1 MMNLPPLPVQPIANG
16 PTPEYLAQVLRHARL
31 RIEALE
37 EREHAPL
44 AVIGIGCRFPGAAS
58 PAAFWQNLLAGYDA
72 VTEMPAERWDV
83 AALYTAAPTPGKMNT
98 RWGGFLEQID
108 EFDAHF
114 FGISGLEARSID
126 PQQRLLLEVTW
137 EAIEAA
143 GINPHSLA
151 GSQTGVFIGISGNDY
166 VRLQRGTPHEST
178 AYAGV
183 GNALSIAANR
193 ISYVLDLHGP
203 SMAIDTACSSSL
215 VAVHHAC
222 QSLRRGECD
231 QALVGGVNLM
241 LSPAITVA
249 FSQAGMMAADG
260 RCKTFDA
267 GADGYVRSEGAGVV
281 LLKRLRDAR
290 RDGDPIL
297 ALIAGSA
304 INQDGRS
311 NGLTAPNGLAQQAVI
326 RQALQAAWVAP
337 AQISYVETHGTGT
350 ALGDPIEV
358 NALKAVLLAE
368 RSPDQP
374 CWLGAVKANIGHLEA
389 AAGIASL
396 IKAVLALHHQQIPR
410 QLHLQTLNP
419 HIALAG
425 SGLAIP
431 QENQPWPV
439 GAAPRFAGVSSFGF
453 GGANAHLVL
462 TEAPQ
467 VETHSATVGHTQQL
481 FTLSAKSQPA
491 LRCLAA
497 AYATK
502 LATEPT
508 LDLADLCFTAN
519 TGRAH
524 FAHRLAVVVNDT
536 RELQAGLAAFAAGQ
550 WAAGVMTSAAAAQ
563 QPRLAFLFTGQ
574 GAQLLTMGHQL
585 YATQP
590 VFQHT
595 LQQCDAILQ
604 PLLGGSL
611 IELLYPPDQAA
622 GAQAAALLADTTY
635 AQPALFALE
644 YALAQLWLAWGIKP
658 DFVLGHSV
666 GELVAACV
674 AGAFSLEEGLWLVA
688 MRGRLMGSLGANG
701 AMAAIFADAE
711 AVTTYLQQSQVA
723 SQLAIA
729 AINGTAQTVIAGARD
744 AVLTVLAEVA
754 AYEIESRLLPV
765 GYAFHSGLMEP
776 ILDELAQAA
785 SQLDYQP
792 LQLPLVSTRSGE
804 LLPVGYRFMAAEWR
818 DHARQPV
825 HFTQGL
831 DQLFAQGCQL
841 FVEIGPQPLLS
852 ALGKTYNSAPD
863 LQWLPSLSAHQD
875 EWATIYQSL
884 ATLYVHG
891 ARVAW
896 SALYAG
902 ETHQRVSLPTYPF
915 QRQRYWFSE
924 EDFTMPYTNG
934 HHRTAP
940 SAPATIQPNR
950 AIGALGRREANTLTA
965 LRALV
970 AELLHVNADL
980 ISVDTPF
987 VELGADSIVL
997 TEAVRRI
1004 EKQYG
1009 LAIAMRRFFEDLST
1023 LTALSNYIEANVVS
1037 HATNGESTLVEVQ
1050 PAAAQVNH
1058 IAPQAAIPSMVAPL
1072 DTNSTPALP
1081 SATAQQLLD
1090 IIAKQLDLL
1099 GHCFLPPQ
1107 AQDTQLRAP
1116 QLEETPAKF
1125 APGGQHPVHQPTLP
1139 HVDARSGLSNPD
1151 LKRGSGDLRGVVIN
1165 SHNAPQSKV
1174 IPLSEAQ
1181 QQLWFLSQISDEA
1194 SIAYNESV
1202 SLWLR
1207 GPINLGAMQEAVQRL
1222 VDRHEALRT
1231 RISPAGDTQEILP
1244 SLPVTF
1250 PVFDF
1255 GEVAGT
1261 LQNERV
1267 AAWFEQEGR
1276 RLLNLATGP
1285 LFHVCLLKLA
1295 ADEHVLVLTAHH
1307 IIIDGWS
1314 MNVLMQELGLLYSA
1328 HCQGQS
1334 ATLGPAAQFSQHIA
1348 WQVAARESTAMAAH
1362 EAYWLQRLAG
1372 DLPLLE
1378 LPLDHARPPVKTYRG
1393 AVESL
1398 RLPANRT
1405 RALQQLSRQQGCTL
1419 FMTLFAAYTTLLHRL
1434 AGQEEIMIGIA
1445 NTGRTFAGSEG
1456 LVGYCAHLLPIR
1468 NRLSSDQTFSDLLQD
1483 TRTILLDAYEHQDYP
1498 FARLVNKLSGARDLS
1513 LSPVVSSTFTLNKQ
1527 PTLPTLAG
1535 LATTLGPRP
1544 ASFVDHELS
1553 LNIIED
1559 DGELLLDF
1567 EYNADLF
1574 EAATVKRIAGYFMT
1588 LLDGII
1594 SNPAQALLAL
1604 PLLNGAERRQLL
1616 VEWNSTELAFDA
1628 TLSFQQL
1635 FEAQVAR
1642 TPGAVAVR
1650 FGDERVTYAQ
1660 LNAQANGIAHQ
1671 LRALGVG
1678 VDTVVALLCERSPAF
1693 VAAMLGIF
1701 KAGGAYLPLDVRAPA
1716 ARQSQILAQS
1726 RTPLLLITQDFAT
1739 ASAEALAY
1747 LGAEQQPLPD
1757 VLRIEDLLAQSTA
1770 TTNLPLLDAPIDPGA
1785 RLAYVIYTSG
1795 STGLPKGAMV
1805 EHRGMINHLYAKIK
1819 DLQLTA
1825 VDIIAQNAP
1834 QSFDIS
1840 VWQFLSSL
1848 LLGGA
1853 VHILPESI
1861 ASDPVQLLQQT
1872 AAQQITILEVVPS
1885 LLRTMVD
1892 EIAQGLAPDL
1902 ASLRYMIPTGE
1913 ALPPN
1918 LARQWLRYCPQ
1929 IPLVN
1934 AYGPTE
1940 CSDDVTLYFV
1950 YTPPDEGV
1958 VNMSIGRPI
1967 LNMRMYILDA
1977 NRQPVPIGVA
1987 GELYVGGV
1995 GVGRGYIHD
2004 PERTAL
2010 AFVRDPFSADP
2021 HARLYKTGDKARYLP
2036 DGNIEYLGRL
2046 DYQVKLR
2053 GFRIELGEIE
2063 AVLEE
2068 HPAVRQAVVMDR
2080 TDQNNS
2086 KYLVAYLT
2094 ADDQTTGVD
2103 VAGVRAFVKQRLPEY
2118 MVPALFMVLE
2128 TLPLTPNG
2136 KLDRKALP
2144 IPDGD
2149 IWGASVVYAAPENAL
2164 QAELVT
2170 IWADVLKLAPT
2181 TIGIQ
2186 HSFFELGGHSL
2197 LAGQIISRVRTAFA
2211 VELPI
2216 RELMENPT
2224 IAGMA
2229 ACIEKRQQLR
2239 SLLPFGQTPLPRAA
2253 ADQSADQ
2260 SHEVIEL

>member
-1 MMNLPPLPVQPIANG
+1 MMNLPPLTAQPTANG
-16 PTPEYLAQVLRHARL
+16 PTPEYLAQVLRQARL
-31 RIEALE
+31 RIETLE
-37 EREHAPL
+37 ERDYAPL

-58 PAAFWQNLLAGYDA
+58 PAAFWQNLLAGHDA
-72 VTEMPAERWDV
+72 ITAIPDERWDA
-83 AALYTAAPTPGKMNT
+83 AALYSATPTPGKMST

-114 FGISGLEARSID
+114 FGISGLEARAID

-166 VRLQRGTPHEST
+166 VRLQRGTPHESS

-193 ISYVLDLHGP
+193 ISYMLDLHGP

-215 VAVHHAC
+215 VAIHHAC

-281 LLKRLRDAR
+281 LLKRLRDAV

-297 ALIAGSA
+297 AVIAGSA

-326 RQALQAAWVAP
+326 RQALEAARVAP

-358 NALKAVLLAE
+358 NALKAVLVAD

-410 QLHLQTLNP
+410 QLHLQILNP
-419 HIALAG
+419 HIVLAG
-425 SGLAIP
+425 TGLAIP

-467 VETHSATVGHTQQL
+467 LAIQPAAAGPAPQL

-491 LRCLAA
+491 LRSLAH
-497 AYATK
+497 AYATQ
-502 LATEPT
+502 LATDPT
-508 LDLADLCFTAN
+508 LDLAALCFTAN

-524 FAHRLAVVVNDT
+524 FAQRLALVANDT
-536 RELQAGLAAFAAGQ
+536 AQLQAELAAFAAGQ
-550 WAAGVMTSAAAAQ
+550 PTFAVVTNPDLAQ
-563 QPRLAFLFTGQ
+563 RLQIAFLFTGQ
-574 GAQLLTMGHQL
+574 GAQLLHGGQQL

-590 VFQHT
+590 VFRDT

-604 PLLGGSL
+604 PLLGCSL
-611 IELLYPPDQAA
+611 IELLYPPDQADE
-622 GAQAAALLADTTY
+622 AQAATLLADTTY

-658 DFVLGHSV
+658 DLVLGHSV

-688 MRGRLMGSLGANG
+688 MRGRLMGSLGAKG
-701 AMAAIFADAE
+701 AMAAIFADAA

-744 AVLTVLAEVA
+744 AVLTLLAEVA

-776 ILDELAQAA
+776 ILDDLAQAA
-785 SQLDYQP
+785 GNLDYQP
-792 LQLPLVSTRSGE
+792 LQLPLVSTLSGE
-804 LLPVGYRFMAAEWR
+804 LLPVGYCFTAEVWR

-825 HFTQGL
+825 RFTQGL
-831 DQLFAQGCQL
+831 DQLLAQGCQL

-852 ALGKTYNSAPD
+852 TLGKTYNSAPD
-863 LQWLPSLSAHQD
+863 LQWLPSLRAHQD
-875 EWATIYQSL
+875 ELATIYQSL
-884 ATLYVHG
+884 TTLYVNG

-896 SALYAG
+896 PAFYAG
-902 ETHQRVSLPTYPF
+902 ETHQRLPLPTYPF

-924 EDFTMPYTNG
+924 EDDKMQHTNG
-934 HHRTAP
+934 HHRPP
-940 SAPATIQPNR
+940 SSAHTPVWPSGSISTP
-950 AIGALGRREANTLTA
+950 GRRAVNIQAE

-970 AELLHVNADL
+970 AELLHVNVDL
-980 ISVDTPF
+980 ISADTPF

-1004 EKQYG
+1004 EKHYG
-1009 LAIAMRRFFEDLST
+1009 LSIAMRRFFEDLST
-1023 LTALSNYIEANVVS
+1023 LTTLSNYIEANFVS

-1058 IAPQAAIPSMVAPL
+1058 IVPQAAIPSMAAPL
-1072 DTNSTPALP
+1072 DTNNIPALP
-1081 SATAQQLLD
+1081 LATAQQLLD
-1090 IIAKQLDLL
+1090 IIGKQLDLL
-1099 GHCFLPPQ
+1099 GHCFLPAQ
-1107 AQDTQLRAP
+1107 APAP
-1116 QLEETPAKF
+1116 QLRTPELEKTSDKLALGEQPLVA
-1125 APGGQHPVHQPTLP
+1125 APNELATPLAAQPQITQP
-1139 HVDARSGLSNPD
+1139 PTSP
-1151 LKRGSGDLRGVVIN
+1151 
-1165 SHNAPQSKV
+1165 KV

-1207 GPINLGAMQEAVQRL
+1207 GGINVAALQEAVQCL

-1244 SLPVTF
+1244 TLPIAF
-1250 PVFDF
+1250 PLFDF
-1255 GEVAGT
+1255 TELAGT
-1261 LQNERV
+1261 PQSERV
-1267 AAWFEQEGR
+1267 AGWFAQEGR

-1295 ADEHVLVLTAHH
+1295 DDEHVLVLTAHH

-1314 MNVLMQELGLLYSA
+1314 MNVLMQELGVLYTA

-1334 ATLGPAAQFSQHIA
+1334 ATLAPAPQFSQHIA
-1348 WQVAARESTAMAAH
+1348 WQVAARESTAMAVH
-1362 EAYWLQRLAG
+1362 EAYWLQHLGG

-1398 RLPANRT
+1398 RLPAHRT

-1434 AGQEEIMIGIA
+1434 AGQEEIMIGIPNA
-1445 NTGRTFAGSEG
+1445 GRTMLGSEG
-1456 LVGYCAHLLPIR
+1456 VVGYCAHLLPIR
-1468 NRLSSDQTFSDLLQD
+1468 NQLRGDQRFSDLLQS
-1483 TRTILLDAYEHQDYP
+1483 TRALLLDAYEHQDYP
-1498 FARLVNKLSGARDLS
+1498 FARLVNRLSGARDLS
-1513 LSPVVSSTFTLNKQ
+1513 LSPVVSSTFNLNKQ

-1535 LATTLGPRP
+1535 LAATLGPRP

-1559 DGELLLDF
+1559 DGELLIDF

-1574 EAATVKRIAGYFMT
+1574 EAATVKRIAGHFMT

-1594 SNPAQALLAL
+1594 SNSEQTLLAL
-1604 PLLNGAERRQLL
+1604 PLLNAAERRQLL
-1616 VEWNSTELAFDA
+1616 VEWNSTELPFDA
-1628 TLSFQQL
+1628 TLSFQQI

-1642 TPGAVAVR
+1642 TPAAVAVR
-1650 FGDERVTYAQ
+1650 FGDETVSYAQ
-1660 LNAQANGIAHQ
+1660 LNTQANGIAHQ
-1671 LRALGVG
+1671 LRAQGVG

-1726 RTPLLLITQDFAT
+1726 RTPLLLITQDFAE
-1739 ASAEALAY
+1739 ASAEALAQ
-1747 LGAEQQPLPD
+1747 LTAEQQSSPA
-1757 VLRIEDLLAQSTA
+1757 VLRIEDLLAQNSA
-1770 TTNLPLLDAPIDPGA
+1770 TTNLPLLDGAIDPGA

-1825 VDIIAQNAP
+1825 ADIVAQTAP

-1840 VWQFLSSL
+1840 VWQFLSTL
-1848 LLGGA
+1848 VIGGQIQIFPDA
-1853 VHILPESI
+1853 I
-1861 ASDPVQLLQQT
+1861 AADPVQLLQQT
-1872 AAQQITILEVVPS
+1872 AQQQITILEVVPS

-1902 ASLRYMIPTGE
+1902 ATLRYMIPTGE

-1940 CSDDVTLYFV
+1940 CSDDVTHYFV
-1950 YTPPDEGV
+1950 MTPPDEGV

-1967 LNMRMYILDA
+1967 INLRMYILDA

-2010 AFVRDPFSADP
+2010 AFVPDPFSADP

-2094 ADDQTTGVD
+2094 ADDPTTEID
-2103 VAGVRAFVKQRLPEY
+2103 VAAVRAFVKQRLPEY
-2118 MVPALFMVLE
+2118 MVPALFMGLE

-2144 IPDGD
+2144 VPDGE
-2149 IWGASVVYAAPENAL
+2149 IWGATVAYVAPENAL
-2164 QAELVT
+2164 QADLVT

-2181 TIGIQ
+2181 TIGIE

-2197 LAGQIISRVRTAFA
+2197 LAGQIISRVRTAFT

-2216 RELMENPT
+2216 RELMEHPT

-2229 ACIEKRQQLR
+2229 ACIEKRAQLG
-2239 SLLPFGQTPLPRAA
+2239 SVLPFGQAPLPLAA
-2253 ADQSADQ
+2253 ADQSY
-2260 SHEVIEL
+2260 EVIEL